1 MSASPSPFAAAWRE
15 RLNRAVQQLPE
26 RLRVWLRGLTIVVTA
41 AGGAA
46 AIYVALLGALA
57 LLPVAQVWLGKLIVD
72 HLVGST
78 AVEPDVSGA
87 LLLAVLYVV
96 VLAVP
101 EILEPVQRVQIA
113 WLEDRATAAVDDR
126 LMAAGTRRVDLV
138 DIERPAFQDHARL
151 AQEAARRLMR
161 AFTLLQG
168 LSGLFTVAGVSILL
182 LQLHPL
188 LPVILLAAMVP
199 HLWAEE
205 RLSGERWSALQARSR
220 AAREGDYCA
229 RVTLAPAAAKE
240 VRVFGLGDFFLQR
253 FDTRFAV
260 ALSELRR
267 IRWAALRLLVAFS
280 GLHALALAGGFWYV
294 VTQAGA
300 GKLTLGDIALYL
312 GAVVQVERTLMTLPV
327 WFGQL
332 SDLLLHLRALFAV
345 LDRAG
350 PRIAVPVP
358 GEGRPA
364 PTSLEQGVALQQ
376 VGFRYPESTQAVLA
390 DMSLVLPAGEVT
402 ALVGANGAGKSTLV
416 KLLTRMYDP
425 DTGTILLDGAPLDE
439 YDLAAWRRRIA
450 VVYQDFAQFALTLH
464 ENIAVGAYATP
475 AGAGGHIEQAA
486 QWAGADE
493 IAAQLPQG
501 YDTQLT
507 RQFAG
512 GVELSGGE
520 WQKVALAR
528 GFVRDAALVILDEP
542 TAALDAEAE
551 YRLFAQFRALVR
563 GKTALIISHRFSTV
577 RMADHIVV
585 LDEGRVIEAGSHAAL
600 VAQGGRYASLYE
612 MQAGR
617 YR

>member
-1 MSASPSPFAAAWRE
+1 MSASLSPTAAAWRE

-26 RLRVWLRGLTIVVTA
+26 RLHVWLRGLAIVVTA
-41 AGGAA
+41 ASGAA
-46 AIYVALLGALA
+46 AIYVALLSALA
-57 LLPVAQVWLGKLIVD
+57 LLPVVQVWLGKLIVD
-72 HLVGST
+72 RLVGSV
-78 AVEPDVSGA
+78 AAGPDISGA

-96 VLAVP
+96 VLVIP
-101 EILEPVQRVQIA
+101 EVLEPVQRVQIT

-126 LMAAGTRRVDLV
+126 LMAAGARHMDLV

-161 AFTLLQG
+161 AFSLLHN
-168 LSGLFTVAGVSILL
+168 LSGLFTVAGVCILL

-188 LPVILLAAMVP
+188 LPVVLLAAMVP

-205 RLSGERWSALQARSR
+205 RLNRERWSAMQERSR

-229 RVTLAPAAAKE
+229 RITLEPAAAKE

-260 ALSELRR
+260 ALSKFRR
-267 IRWAALRLLVAFS
+267 IRWAALRLLVAFG

-294 VTQAGA
+294 AAQAGA
-300 GKLTLGDIALYL
+300 GRLTLGDVALYL
-312 GAVVQVERTLMTLPV
+312 GAVVQVERTLVTMPV

-332 SDLLLHLRALFAV
+332 SDLLLHLRALFTL

-350 PRIAVPVP
+350 PRVAVPLP

-364 PTSLEQGVALQQ
+364 PALLEQGVALREI
-376 VGFRYPESTQAVLA
+376 GFRYPESTQAVL
-390 DMSLVLPAGEVT
+390 DGVSVVLPAGKVT

-425 DTGTILLDGAPLDE
+425 DTGTILLDGIPLHE
-439 YDLAAWRRRIA
+439 YDLESWRRRIA
-450 VVYQDFAQFALTLH
+450 VVYQDFAQFALTFR
-464 ENIAVGAYATP
+464 ENIAVGAYA
-475 AGAGGHIEQAA
+475 AGDGEGHIEQAA

-493 IAAQLPQG
+493 IAAKLPHG
-501 YDTQLT
+501 YATELT
-507 RQFAG
+507 RRFAG

-551 YRLFAQFRALVR
+551 YRLFAQFRELVR

-577 RMADHIVV
+577 RMADQIVV
-585 LDEGRVIEAGSHAAL
+585 LDEGRIIEAGSHAAL
-600 VAQGGRYASLYE
+600 VAQGGHYATLYE